1 MELHKKPTYFG
12 ISATKKILKLAKLL
26 EISLDT
32 SANYELPLLPNTNFF
47 DTDSEIFDPPRLFQS
62 IMGTLSWISG
72 SVCPENITACNKFS
86 HFQANHRLIHF
97 RLAKRVVKYLLN
109 TSTYGIKYEVISL
122 PLNIHV
128 YVDSNFERQNGKFS
142 TYGFII
148 YVNSQIYK
156 AKSKRFTQLATS
168 TCLVETWAM
177 LAAIPEVKQ
186 LQKMLTELQQPI
198 DTILFY
204 CDNKATVDIF
214 SEVKLTPAVRSLDL
228 RDLAVRQEFIKNK
241 CYDITFIPTRCNI
254 ADFFTKLVPRDLFL
268 EFRNQMISNLLY
280 CGYFLL
286 KIAVF

>member
-1 MELHKKPTYFG
+1 M
-12 ISATKKILKLAKLL
+12 
-26 EISLDT
+26 
-32 SANYELPLLPNTNFF
+32 
-47 DTDSEIFDPPRLFQS
+47 
-62 IMGTLSWISG
+62 
-72 SVCPENITACNKFS
+72 
-86 HFQANHRLIHF
+86 
-97 RLAKRVVKYLLN
+97 
-109 TSTYGIKYEVISL
+109 
-122 PLNIHV
+122 NIHV
-128 YVDSNFERQNGKFS
+128 YVDSNFERQHGKFS

-148 YVNSQIYK
+148 YVNNQIYK

-186 LQKMLTELQQPI
+186 LQKMLIELQQPI

-241 CYDITFIPTRCNI
+241 CYDITYIPTRCNI

-268 EFRNQMISNLLY
+268 EFRNQMISNLL
-280 CGYFLL
+280 
-286 KIAVF
+286 